1 MRPTI
6 GLIGP
11 ESLARALTDRG
22 AQIATARE
30 PKDAARII
38 RERDD
43 LACVLI
49 TGPPDPVLTAWATAV
64 GSRTEVVAVGAG
76 WPGRVLASP
85 VSLESLCDALGLEP
99 RSGDGARIVEA
110 DGTIRGLDAQHEEE
124 PAAVSSADE
133 SVPPAAVIDSR
144 PANRVPSWAR
154 SRPASA
160 RQEPSKPPAP
170 WANVVL
176 VVSGRGGV
184 GRTHMAVH
192 LAEVAARGGRD
203 TVVVDANAGPGG
215 LAHLLRVSGLST
227 VADLAAGASEA
238 QIVIGSDALR
248 GAGGVRVPFASV
260 LAPDSDQAAG
270 PGSSPEIYK
279 RVLGHLVPRADL
291 VVVDAPVWW
300 GSSSPGAHL
309 VTSAIERGAAAL
321 VLSDAS
327 REGLVGA
334 RRFAVW
340 ARARTQHVLGVLN
353 NMPSRGLPTVEDAS
367 RHLAPATCTAVLP
380 YDETV
385 RLRAARGEVIHPL
398 LRLGARSVL
407 EALGLGAE

>member
-124 PAAVSSADE
+124 PAAVPMSP
-133 SVPPAAVIDSR
+133 VR
-144 PANRVPSWAR
+144 P
-154 SRPASA
+154 
-160 RQEPSKPPAP
+160 RQ
-170 WANVVL
+170 
-176 VVSGRGGV
+176 
-184 GRTHMAVH
+184 
-192 LAEVAARGGRD
+192 
-203 TVVVDANAGPGG
+203 
-215 LAHLLRVSGLST
+215 
-227 VADLAAGASEA
+227 
-238 QIVIGSDALR
+238 
-248 GAGGVRVPFASV
+248 
-260 LAPDSDQAAG
+260 
-270 PGSSPEIYK
+270 
-279 RVLGHLVPRADL
+279 
-291 VVVDAPVWW
+291 
-300 GSSSPGAHL
+300 
-309 VTSAIERGAAAL
+309 
-321 VLSDAS
+321 
-327 REGLVGA
+327 
-334 RRFAVW
+334 
-340 ARARTQHVLGVLN
+340 
-353 NMPSRGLPTVEDAS
+353 
-367 RHLAPATCTAVLP
+367 
-380 YDETV
+380 
-385 RLRAARGEVIHPL
+385 
-398 LRLGARSVL
+398 
-407 EALGLGAE
+407 